1 MPPVMTAKEFT
12 KRDYQSYPLR
22 YTYRK
27 DSAQGENRVEVA
39 SKGMIQR
46 NGAFDATIIG
56 GKEKS
61 LKKGRSKEVR
71 WHQELFYSPATLIGE
86 AIA

>member
-1 MPPVMTAKEFT
+1 MDAASNDSQGVYEG
-12 KRDYQSYPLR
+12 RVSSYPLR

-46 NGAFDATIIG
+46 NGAFDVTIIG
-56 GKEKS
+56 GKRKILEE
-61 LKKGRSKEVR
+61 RSK
-71 WHQELFYSPATLIGE
+71 
-86 AIA
+86 